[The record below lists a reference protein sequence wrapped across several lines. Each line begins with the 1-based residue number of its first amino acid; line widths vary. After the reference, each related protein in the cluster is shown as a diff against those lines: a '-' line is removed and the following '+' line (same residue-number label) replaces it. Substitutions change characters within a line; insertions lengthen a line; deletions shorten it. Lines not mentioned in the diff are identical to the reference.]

1 MILCWHLR
9 CSITNEIVVQ
19 QLYQFVAEGGT
30 VVLTNRCGVKDMY
43 NKCQMDLLPTVY
55 RELVGVHVEEY
66 DVIGT
71 VIQDVCIQDDEL
83 RQSFEYRHGRCSGKG
98 SR

>member
-1 MILCWHLR
+1 MQHQAEGMYYLEQLKSLHDAFAAIGMNVDIIDEKADLSGYDIVLAPTLQ
-9 CSITNEIVVQ
+9 ITNEIVVQ

-55 RELVGVHVEEY
+55 R
-66 DVIGT
+66 
-71 VIQDVCIQDDEL
+71 
-83 RQSFEYRHGRCSGKG
+83 
-98 SR
+98 